1 MTCSFCGESPT
12 DWIRQGNAVW
22 VICPN
27 CGAEYVD
34 HYVSSSNEGEKETE
48 TNDEVC

>member
-1 MTCSFCGESPT
+1 MTCSFCGECPV
-12 DWIRQGNAVW
+12 DWIRQQDAVW

-34 HYVSSSNEGEKETE
+34 HYIISSNEEVEKEE
-48 TNDEVC
+48 VKDEVH